1 MLIESQLLKEWT
13 KEEREEAAK
22 ETTIAILLELL
33 EEKFDLVPERTKDRL
48 YEIQD
53 PDKLRS
59 LAKKII
65 KVATLQ
71 EFEDFLVKKK

>member
-1 MLIESQLLKEWT
+1 MLIESQLH
-13 KEEREEAAK
+13 
-22 ETTIAILLELL
+22 
-33 EEKFDLVPERTKDRL
+33 
-48 YEIQD
+48 
-53 PDKLRS
+53 KLRS